1 MAGNKTDL
9 FDKAQVPETDAM
21 KFASEIGAVFQ
32 LTSAYTGNGIEELF
46 KSIGYKYLGLSY
58 SEETKNG
65 DSYNNTPE
73 PVTLDASDLNFAS
86 NKENKISLSSN
97 EILNT
102 ENYSN
107 EELIKKLNEE
117 QNKNNL
123 LLIELNNEKKKF

>member
-1 MAGNKTDL
+1 MIYLIKGK
-9 FDKAQVPETDAM
+9 VPEDDAR
-21 KFASEIGAVFQ
+21 KFASEIWAVFQ
-32 LTSAYTGNGIEELF
+32 LTSACTGNGIEELF

-117 QNKNNL
+117 KNKNNL

>member
-1 MAGNKTDL
+1 MAGNKSDL
-9 FDKAQVPETDAM
+9 FDKAQVPETDAR
-21 KFASEIGAVFQ
+21 KFASEIGAFFQ

-46 KSIGYKYLGLSY
+46 KSIGYKYFDFNNR
-58 SEETKNG
+58 EEKKSV

-73 PVTLDASDLNFAS
+73 PVTLDVSDLNFGS
-86 NKENKISLSSN
+86 NKENKISLSS
-97 EILNT
+97 

-117 QNKNNL
+117 KNKNNL

>member
-1 MAGNKTDL
+1 MAGNKSDL
-9 FDKAQVPETDAM
+9 FDKAQVPEDDAR

-32 LTSAYTGNGIEELF
+32 LTSAYSGKGIEELF
-46 KSIGYKYLGLSY
+46 KSIGYKYFDLNNR
-58 SEETKNG
+58 EEKKS
-65 DSYNNTPE
+65 DSTNNTPE
-73 PVTLDASDLNFAS
+73 PVTLESSDLNFAS

-117 QNKNNL
+117 KNKNNL

>member
-1 MAGNKTDL
+1 MVGNKSDL
-9 FDKAQVPETDAM
+9 FDKAQVPEIDAR

-32 LTSAYTGNGIEELF
+32 LTSAYIGNGIEELF
-46 KSIGYKYLGLSY
+46 KSVGCKYLGLSY
-58 SEETKNG
+58 SEEDKSG

-73 PVTLDASDLNFAS
+73 PVTLESSDLNFAS

-97 EILNT
+97 EILLA

-117 QNKNNL
+117 KNKNNL